1 MDNHEDDPTRVTALW
16 PDPPPF
22 WRDFTPE
29 NIDRYDAL
37 KEDYAHQQGLSADA
51 VTRVPTVPEELF
63 NLQPPP
69 EPTEGKW
76 RLFSVPETVCS
87 PSAAIE
93 NFSADIP
100 RGSSPRPSKALKML
114 ASSAWGPHPK

>member
-37 KEDYAHQQGLSADA
+37 KEDFAHQQGLSADA
-51 VTRVPTVPEELF
+51 VTRVPGLPEQLI

-69 EPTEGKW
+69 EPAEGKW
-76 RLFSVPETVCS
+76 RLFSVPETVS
-87 PSAAIE
+87 APSTE
-93 NFSADIP
+93 ND
-100 RGSSPRPSKALKML
+100 GLY
-114 ASSAWGPHPK
+114 